1 MKKLGTLVFIFGI
14 ILASTVL
21 TGCDDKKAQESITQL
36 TTKLTESEKKTIALE
51 GQVAK
56 MDQQIE
62 ALKTHVS
69 HLGDV
74 VVNLQR
80 LNESKGGKKAAA
92 HAAKPS
98 AKPAAKHATA
108 LPTKKKATKK
118 HR

>member
-21 TGCDDKKAQESITQL
+21 TGCDDKKAQESIAQL
-36 TTKLTESEKKTIALE
+36 TAKLTESEKKTIALE

-80 LNESKGGKKAAA
+80 LNESKGKKAAP
-92 HAAKPS
+92 HATKTT

-108 LPTKKKATKK
+108 LPTKKKVAQK